1 MYVQSNIISFVQFNR
16 DQCQAVELSA
26 CTTFTDFMKTAYS
39 QGPST
44 LLEESFKKRAEET
57 LSCMPI
63 GEYPVAMRQVL
74 LYIKSTLENVG
85 TVRASTYKFLIPV
98 ETDHRHNSHTKKPLS
113 FLPRSSPK
121 TSASPL

>member
-1 MYVQSNIISFVQFNR
+1 MQNNIISFAQFHP
-16 DQCQAVELSA
+16 DQCQPVKLSA
-26 CTTFTDFMKTAYS
+26 CTTFNAVMKAAYS

-44 LLEESFKKRAEET
+44 LLEESFKKKAEET

-85 TVRASTYKFLIPV
+85 TVRA
-98 ETDHRHNSHTKKPLS
+98 
-113 FLPRSSPK
+113 
-121 TSASPL
+121 

>member
-1 MYVQSNIISFVQFNR
+1 
-16 DQCQAVELSA
+16 
-26 CTTFTDFMKTAYS
+26 MKAAYS

-44 LLEESFKKRAEET
+44 LLEETFKTKAEET

-85 TVRASTYKFLIPV
+85 TVRASIYKPLIPV
-98 ETDHRHNSHTKKPLS
+98 ETDLRLDSHTLS
-113 FLPRSSPK
+113 RLPRSSPK
-121 TSASPL
+121 TSAGPL